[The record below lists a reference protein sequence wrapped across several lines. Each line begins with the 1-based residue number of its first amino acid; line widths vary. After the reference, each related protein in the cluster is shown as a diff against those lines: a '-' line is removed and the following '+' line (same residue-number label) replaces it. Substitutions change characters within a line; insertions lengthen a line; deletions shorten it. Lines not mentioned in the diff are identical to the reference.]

1 MNYFW
6 GGVGDVNRP
15 GIGTV
20 FTGWKQNVLDVGLGV
35 TFH

>member
-1 MNYFW
+1 
-6 GGVGDVNRP
+6 VGDINQA
-15 GIGTV
+15 GAGAV